1 MRPNPAN
8 AEAPHETAPAAV
20 RASEFCPRAAIDRW
34 QDLKVGTGPTPV
46 ILITVAL
53 EMSWPRTVP
62 APTRTAAF
70 LAYDFCLGSNSVI
83 ERCWTSVGPVFCCHD
98 FAIPR
103 SNSLENH
110 FVAALCYPGRKEKRL
125 AFLQAVE
132 LFGCGDPQTNPSAQ
146 GQDCA
151 SAAPGGPRSRTR
163 RSTWVGAFLWR
174 LLSPCNPAAEL
185 RIKSPHSANWRHSAA
200 TQKLLD

>member
-34 QDLKVGTGPTPV
+34 QELKVGTGPTPV

-83 ERCWTSVGPVFCCHD
+83 
-98 FAIPR
+98 
-103 SNSLENH
+103 
-110 FVAALCYPGRKEKRL
+110 
-125 AFLQAVE
+125 
-132 LFGCGDPQTNPSAQ
+132 
-146 GQDCA
+146 
-151 SAAPGGPRSRTR
+151 
-163 RSTWVGAFLWR
+163 
-174 LLSPCNPAAEL
+174 
-185 RIKSPHSANWRHSAA
+185 
-200 TQKLLD
+200 